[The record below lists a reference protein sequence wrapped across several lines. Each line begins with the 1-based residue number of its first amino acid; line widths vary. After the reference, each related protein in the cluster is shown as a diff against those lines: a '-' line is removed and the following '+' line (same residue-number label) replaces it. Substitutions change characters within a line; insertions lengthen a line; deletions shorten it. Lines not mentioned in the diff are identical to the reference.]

1 MPFFDLP
8 ALDII
13 YLVTYWSNKWE
24 FSSLMGFPGGSD
36 GKESACN
43 AGDLGSIPGLGRS
56 PGGGHGSPL
65 QYSFLENPHGQRSL
79 ADCSP
84 SGHRVRHDWVTNTLP
99 VTLITFWLRW
109 SWLHTILAFRPQLIK
124 TLKDRL
130 QISFTSV
137 YKPAPLVIHAFNTHL
152 FPAHNIAS
160 RSQGN

>member
-65 QYSFLENPHGQRSL
+65 QYSFLEMQIILKRFKNKK
-79 ADCSP
+79 SP
-84 SGHRVRHDWVTNTLP
+84 VKVR
-99 VTLITFWLRW
+99 
-109 SWLHTILAFRPQLIK
+109 AQ
-124 TLKDRL
+124 
-130 QISFTSV
+130 SV
-137 YKPAPLVIHAFNTHL
+137 WH
-152 FPAHNIAS
+152 
-160 RSQGN
+160 